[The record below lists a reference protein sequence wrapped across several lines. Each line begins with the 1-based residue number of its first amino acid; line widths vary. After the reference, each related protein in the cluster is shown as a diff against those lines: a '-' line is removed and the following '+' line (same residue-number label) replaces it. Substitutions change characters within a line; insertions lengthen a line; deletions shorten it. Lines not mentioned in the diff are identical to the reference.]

1 MDAEIKIHTFPFTK
15 YGLIDAEVTSISD
28 DATVDEQRGLIYGME
43 LLMKQN
49 AIQVDNCE
57 ERLMPGMAV
66 TAEVKT
72 GTRRIIEFFLAPLLR
87 YKQESI
93 RER

>member
-1 MDAEIKIHTFPFTK
+1 MDGEITFIST
-15 YGLIDAEVTSISD
+15 DAI
-28 DATVDEQRGLIYGME
+28 VDEQRGLNYGMHPI
-43 LLMKQN
+43 MKKN
-49 AIQVDNCE
+49 TIMVYNRE
-57 ERLMPGMAV
+57 VRLIPEMAV

-72 GTRRIIEFFLAPLLR
+72 GTRRIIEFFLAALLR